1 MVWSISTADTM
12 QQLRRGIVDMLLI
25 ERENPLFFTVN
36 SALFVA
42 TKQFYLFSSVNYQI
56 VTFWDVFASKA

>member
-1 MVWSISTADTM
+1 
-12 QQLRRGIVDMLLI
+12 MLLI

-56 VTFWDVFASKA
+56 VTFWDVLASKA